1 MKMLLRTS
9 AYRARVAHRCRP
21 QQYLDNTSARKWADA
36 IIKNVLTN
44 TWLKEHQAR
53 DHDAL

>member
-36 IIKNVLTN
+36 IIENVLTN
-44 TWLKEHQAR
+44 TR
-53 DHDAL
+53 YG